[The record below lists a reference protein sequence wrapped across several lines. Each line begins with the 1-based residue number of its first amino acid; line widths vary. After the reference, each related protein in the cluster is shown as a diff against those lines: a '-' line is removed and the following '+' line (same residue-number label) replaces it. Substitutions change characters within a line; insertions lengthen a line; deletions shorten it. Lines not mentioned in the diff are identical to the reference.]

1 MPATDSPKEARARA
15 DVRDD
20 VQEVVRGEASAD
32 VRADALPDVQ
42 VDALVHALGSEPR
55 RPEAFRELMR
65 HGPAAIPAIRRG
77 LRHPQPRVR
86 EQCCNLLDHLLVPE
100 VLDDLIA
107 MLDDPAA
114 PVRYAALHALSCDRC
129 KTDACRPDSAV
140 VLPLG
145 IHLLHHDS
153 DAHVRAMAAELVGR
167 WVHTHPEAAT
177 ALTHTH
183 ETDPS
188 PMVRKKTGWYAPGGP
203 IHRRTA
209 PRPRRRDRR

>member
-1 MPATDSPKEARARA
+1 MTDSPKETRA
-15 DVRDD
+15 RDD
-20 VQEVVRGEASAD
+20 VQEVVREAASAD

-42 VDALVHALGSEPR
+42 ADALIHALGSEPR

-107 MLDDPAA
+107 MLDDLAA

-140 VLPLG
+140 VLPCG
-145 IHLLHHDS
+145 IHLLHHDP
-153 DAHVRAMAAELVGR
+153 DPHVRTMAAELVGR

-177 ALTHTH
+177 ALTYTH

-188 PMVRKKTGWYAPGGP
+188 PMVRKKAGWYAPGGP

>member
-1 MPATDSPKEARARA
+1 MPATDSPEEARARA
-15 DVRDD
+15 DVR
-20 VQEVVRGEASAD
+20 EEASAD
-32 VRADALPDVQ
+32 VQAEALPDVQ
-42 VDALVHALGSEPR
+42 ADTLVHALGSEPR

-77 LRHPQPRVR
+77 LRHPHPRVR

-100 VLDDLIA
+100 ALDDLIA
-107 MLDDPAA
+107 LLDDQAA

-129 KTDACRPDSAV
+129 KTDACRPDSAA
-140 VLPLG
+140 VLPHG
-145 IHLLHHDS
+145 IHLLHHDP

-167 WVHTHPEAAT
+167 WVHTHPEAAA
-177 ALTHTH
+177 ALTLVH

-188 PMVRKKTGWYAPGGP
+188 PTVRKKAGWYAPGGP